1 MVSLLLRRY
10 FRNPLFLLS
19 AIWSF
24 QLAGVF
30 AAEIAGAKVA
40 LLNYQGPATLSV
52 SVLGNRELAVEVDP
66 HGEERWLD
74 LSVVLPASAEGRWA
88 AAVVVVDATG
98 RPLLVRRSGTE
109 WHKLHVRIPPKKAIY
124 FIRAVEPPEAPPVF
138 SDSDREAEDPL
149 TGLRVAILKWYDG
162 RKAALS
168 IRFDDS
174 HPSHLSKAI
183 PILREFGFRGT
194 FMVCPGLPDFV
205 EHLVEWKAVASRGD
219 QEFANHTLHHRGASG
234 DEEMEAEIGQA
245 AKAIWDLFSGKSRLL
260 ALNLGGGTTWETIRP
275 LRYYL
280 DKYHLFDA
288 SAGSLGMDD
297 VYGNRVAAFREHLR
311 RHIERGLWC
320 RIHFHSIGEGG
331 ASSEATLRDVL
342 AIAKAHENDLW
353 IAGMADIYKYQT
365 ERQATKL
372 WLSPE
377 SPQRVHLHLF
387 CGTNPEFYD
396 QPLTMEMV
404 LPASWPLSSIRVTRV
419 KPQPE
424 TVLAAGP
431 NSRTL
436 RLSVPPIT
444 SAYRIEC
451 SP

>member
-1 MVSLLLRRY
+1 MRILLLRRY
-10 FRNPLFLLS
+10 FWNPLVLLS
-19 AIWSF
+19 TVWSF
-24 QLAGVF
+24 ELAGVF
-30 AAEIAGAKVA
+30 GAEIAGAKVT
-40 LLNYQGPATLSV
+40 LINYRGPATLSV

-66 HGEERWLD
+66 HGDERVLD

-88 AAVVVVDATG
+88 ADMVVVDSTG

-109 WHKLHVRIPPKKAIY
+109 WHKLIVRIPPKKATY
-124 FIRAVEPPEAPPVF
+124 FVRTAEPPNVPPIF
-138 SDSDREAEDPL
+138 SERDREAEDL
-149 TGLRVAILKWYDG
+149 TTGLKVTVLRWHDG

-205 EHLVEWKAVASRGD
+205 EHLAEWKAVASRGD
-219 QEFANHTLHHRGASG
+219 QELANHTLHHRGASG
-234 DEEMEAEIGQA
+234 DEEMETEIGQA
-245 AKAIWDLFSGKSRLL
+245 AKAIRDLFSGKSRLL
-260 ALNLGGGTTWETIRP
+260 ALNLGGGTTWETTRP

-297 VYGNRVAAFREHLR
+297 VYGDRVTAFREHLR

-320 RIHFHSIGEGG
+320 RIHFHSIGKGA
-331 ASSEATLRDVL
+331 ASSELTLRDVL

-372 WLSPE
+372 WLSAE
-377 SPQRVHLHLF
+377 SPQQVYLRLF
-387 CGTNPEFYD
+387 CGTNPEWYD

-404 LPASWPLSSIRVTRV
+404 LPPSWPLSSIRVTRV
-419 KPQPE
+419 NPRPE

-431 NSRTL
+431 
-436 RLSVPPIT
+436 
-444 SAYRIEC
+444 
-451 SP
+451 